1 MRLNSRC
8 VCEAYESCLVGALR
22 FQVPANGDQII
33 VVGAGLG
40 GVGAAISL
48 LLAGHDVQIFE
59 AANEI
64 GEVGAGIQV
73 LPNSS
78 RVLQSWGMKDALD
91 KYSTK
96 PSRVNM
102 LHWKGEVI
110 SHMDFEESALRYPGT
125 FYWDFHRANL
135 HRCLLDRAIELGAT
149 IKTKARVLDVQPSFD
164 GSNATLTLE
173 NGESYTTD
181 LVIGAD
187 GINSHLR
194 EIMVGHE
201 DPPTLTGDL
210 AYRLLLSTK
219 DMLKDPELASFVTDP
234 QVNYWLGPDAHA
246 GKTYYTAKLLTF

>member
-1 MRLNSRC
+1 
-8 VCEAYESCLVGALR
+8 
-22 FQVPANGDQII
+22 
-33 VVGAGLG
+33 
-40 GVGAAISL
+40 
-48 LLAGHDVQIFE
+48 VQIFE

-64 GEVGAGIQV
+64 GEVGAGIQI

-78 RVLQSWGMKDALD
+78 RVLQSWGMKEALD
-91 KYSTK
+91 KYLTK

-110 SHMDFEESALRYPGT
+110 SHMDFEESASRYPGT

-164 GSNATLTLE
+164 GSNATLILE
-173 NGESYTTD
+173 NGESYTAD

-194 EIMVGHE
+194 EVMVGHE

-219 DMLKDPELASFVTDP
+219 DMLEDPELASFVTDP

-246 GKTYYTAKLLTF
+246 GKPHHTAKLLTFELTHQRSQLCIEGRRALQHGPSGSR